1 MFLNKL
7 KLVFF
12 FIQTINQSI
21 CVDLNNITREDIQTL
36 EMEYPNIHQVILQQ
50 HPYYIQSRNEV
61 LFCPLP
67 YSHVVDDEDIPYEE
81 GLEIINK
88 TLTLVVSR
96 CVNKKNYKL
105 AYTIFLNAIESMVFT
120 FMYRFCEFA
129 IEMNEQLAEISFYL
143 KNFSG
148 KLAELIPIIN
158 REWISPEPHECILDV
173 YKNHKSKEFKFNKFN
188 INYKNALLNCMK
200 LMEDKVHFLKE
211 PNNISMN
218 NMAVSDLERY
228 CNMSYNFIEYRLFL
242 AHNSTLFKYITGD
255 IYQRKCFG
263 CNKYSSGDSG
273 IYFFSP
279 CGHGWSCE
287 RCVKKIEACPV
298 CNELITSTQGLNIQT
313 SVSIVRESI

>member
-21 CVDLNNITREDIQTL
+21 CVDLNNITHEDIETL
-36 EMEYPNIHQVILQQ
+36 KMEYPNIHYVILQQ
-50 HPYYIQSRNEV
+50 HPYYIQSKNEV

-129 IEMNEQLAEISFYL
+129 IEMNKQCAEISFYL
-143 KNFSG
+143 ENFSE
-148 KLAELIPIIN
+148 KLAELIPKIN

-173 YKNHKSKEFKFNKFN
+173 YKNHKSKEFKFNKIN

-200 LMEDKVHFLKE
+200 LMENKVHFLKE

-218 NMAVSDLERY
+218 NMDVKANVLDVTNTVAVIREYTFFHHVDMAGHVKVYEPLPPRCILDGREARCIKCRSQVTDDDDDELSK
-228 CNMSYNFIEYRLFL
+228 SYIM
-242 AHNSTLFKYITGD
+242 I
-255 IYQRKCFG
+255 
-263 CNKYSSGDSG
+263 
-273 IYFFSP
+273 P
-279 CGHGWSCE
+279 CGHGWYCE
-287 RCVKKIEACPV
+287 NCIEDEKV
-298 CNELITSTQGLNIQT
+298 FNMFQEKN
-313 SVSIVRESI
+313 R